1 MSRPATIKWNDDR
14 VMMIDQTLLPG
25 EVKVLEISDY
35 KLIAEAIKSLRIRG
49 APAIG
54 IAGAFGIVLGSRQF
68 VGDNISDFKKHLEK
82 VAAFL
87 AATRP
92 TAVNLEWAIRR
103 MMEKAEKF
111 TDAGIE
117 RMQSILLNEAEA
129 ILNEDIE
136 SCKKIGAHGAAILPE
151 SGTGLTH
158 CNAGGLA
165 TGDYGTA
172 LGVIFS
178 AVELNKSIKMYV
190 DETRPLLQGAR
201 LTTWELQNQGIDT
214 TLITDNMA
222 GHVMAQGKIDF
233 VIVGADRIANN
244 GDVANKIGTYSV
256 AVLAK
261 YHDIPFYVAA
271 PLSTI
276 DFESRSGEQI
286 PIEERAPEE
295 VTQGFGRTTAP
306 EGTTVYSPAFDI
318 TPHNLVSA
326 LITDEG
332 IIYPPYGNLKDK
344 ILDSKKNKS

>member
-117 RMQSILLNEAEA
+117 RMQSILLDEAEA
-129 ILNEDIE
+129 ILNE
-136 SCKKIGAHGAAILPE
+136 
-151 SGTGLTH
+151 
-158 CNAGGLA
+158 
-165 TGDYGTA
+165 
-172 LGVIFS
+172 
-178 AVELNKSIKMYV
+178 
-190 DETRPLLQGAR
+190 
-201 LTTWELQNQGIDT
+201 
-214 TLITDNMA
+214 
-222 GHVMAQGKIDF
+222 
-233 VIVGADRIANN
+233 
-244 GDVANKIGTYSV
+244 
-256 AVLAK
+256 
-261 YHDIPFYVAA
+261 
-271 PLSTI
+271 
-276 DFESRSGEQI
+276 
-286 PIEERAPEE
+286 
-295 VTQGFGRTTAP
+295 
-306 EGTTVYSPAFDI
+306 
-318 TPHNLVSA
+318 
-326 LITDEG
+326 
-332 IIYPPYGNLKDK
+332 
-344 ILDSKKNKS
+344 